1 MFMLLIDDDDMVF
14 VSITWHKS
22 SMREESFSLRKYF
35 LNPLIFSTYYLFTVV
50 LLLYV

>member
-22 SMREESFSLRKYF
+22 SIAGVLVSA
-35 LNPLIFSTYYLFTVV
+35 NIFQTL
-50 LLLYV
+50 